1 MLTPARF
8 RFGLWCSFFLLVA
21 FQIVWYVFWVP
32 ARLELWVAMTLALVP
47 LLPGLVLKLINQ
59 RYAIIWAGFG
69 VLLHF
74 TFSAME
80 AVVGGAN
87 RPPAIV
93 ASFIAATFFMCWN
106 FAVLGEKRG
115 SRARVD

>member
-1 MLTPARF
+1 MFTPTHF
-8 RFGLWCSFFLLVA
+8 RFGLWVCFYLLVA

-32 ARLELWVAMTLALVP
+32 ARLPLVFALSLSLVP
-47 LLPGLVLKLINQ
+47 LLPGLLLKLMNH

-80 AVVGGAN
+80 AVIGGAN
-87 RPPAIV
+87 RAPAII
-93 ASFIAATFFMCWN
+93 ASFIGAAFFMCWN

-115 SRARVD
+115 SRVSAD